1 MKLHWIL
8 PLLLLLS
15 ACEEKAPPVNAQWG
29 TPEFIATEF
38 FDALYNDKDLEKAK
52 KLSTPK
58 YAALMESYGTPRQV
72 VRTMFNMPF
81 DKVTISVNRAGQNL
95 REQYEDEAEVTL
107 VFSGPHNGE
116 QIAEM
121 RVVTMVKLKGK
132 WVVQNVKVDKFSK
145 TEV

>member
-15 ACEEKAPPVNAQWG
+15 ACEEKAPPANAQWG

-58 YAALMESYGTPRQV
+58 YAALMEAYGTPRQV

-81 DKVTISVNRAGQNL
+81 DAVTISVNRAGQNL
-95 REQYEDEAEVTL
+95 REQYEEEAEVTL

-116 QIAEM
+116 QVAEM
-121 RVVTMVKLKGK
+121 RVVTMTKYKGK